1 LLLTLLCNHTTAAAA
16 AAAAGHDN
24 ERDDPPMA
32 PRPLRH
38 RRVAYAD
45 VACTA
50 ERAKNKMNY
59 LDLDHFEVQGSQRC
73 LQAFVLQH
81 VSVLLSAQLP

>member
-1 LLLTLLCNHTTAAAA
+1 
-16 AAAAGHDN
+16 
-24 ERDDPPMA
+24 
-32 PRPLRH
+32 
-38 RRVAYAD
+38 VYAD

-50 ERAKNKMNY
+50 ERAKDKMSN